1 MAKVR
6 SPDWGVGTME
16 SHVRNN
22 LWHLLRADSDEA
34 QRARRR
40 LGVGIACAVFLGG
53 LLTAIGFVVVV
64 LALSLAVVVLVA
76 TAAGVRALRRHRNE
90 LSAVARTTATRS
102 ERAFRQVHARARSL
116 SVAALAAT
124 TSAGRG
130 FGRSAATHAERTS
143 RQLDA
148 RARQLMQSAA
158 VKAREARGPSRP
170 RNIDLQRE
178 ALRLNAAG
186 TQRRRDG
193 APGEAIRLHSQA
205 LEILRG
211 AEDPHATA
219 LVQNNLALALSH
231 VGDDRAAT
239 TLFEQ
244 AAATVR
250 ALGDAEHEGRI
261 MANLAIAHRRHGRV
275 DECDDILRAALTKL
289 RSDSSAYKRVEAELA
304 RAGAQNN

>member
-1 MAKVR
+1 
-6 SPDWGVGTME
+6 ME
-16 SHVRNN
+16 PHVHNSF
-22 LWHLLRADSDEA
+22 WHLLRADSAEA
-34 QRARRR
+34 QQARRR

-53 LLTAIGFVVVV
+53 LLTAIGFAVVV
-64 LALSLAVVVLVA
+64 LALSLAVVVVVA
-76 TAAGVRALRRHRNE
+76 TSAGLRALRRHRAE
-90 LSAVARTTATRS
+90 LSA
-102 ERAFRQVHARARSL
+102 
-116 SVAALAAT
+116 
-124 TSAGRG
+124 
-130 FGRSAATHAERTS
+130 FGRSAAARSERTFRQARARARSFAVAASAAATSGGRQFGRSAAAHAERTS

-148 RARQLMQSAA
+148 RARHLAQTAA

-170 RNIDLQRE
+170 RHIDLQRE

-193 APGEAIRLHSQA
+193 APDEAVRLHSQA
-205 LEILRG
+205 LEMLRS

-231 VGDDRAAT
+231 VGDDRGAT

-261 MANLAIAHRRHGRV
+261 MANLAIAHRRHGRE

-289 RSDSSAYKRVEAELA
+289 RRDSSAYRRVEAELA
-304 RAGAQNN
+304 RAGANNN

>member
-1 MAKVR
+1 
-6 SPDWGVGTME
+6 ME

-22 LWHLLRADSDEA
+22 FWHLLRADSAEA
-34 QRARRR
+34 QQARRR
-40 LGVGIACAVFLGG
+40 LGVGIACAVFFGG
-53 LLTAIGFVVVV
+53 LLTAIGFAVVV
-64 LALSLAVVVLVA
+64 LALSLSVVVVVA

-90 LSAVARTTATRS
+90 LSA
-102 ERAFRQVHARARSL
+102 
-116 SVAALAAT
+116 
-124 TSAGRG
+124 
-130 FGRSAATHAERTS
+130 FGRSAARRSERAVRQAHAHTRSFAVAASAAATAAGRTCGRSAAIQTERTC
-143 RQLDA
+143 RRLDA
-148 RARQLMQSAA
+148 RARRLAQAAA

-170 RNIDLQRE
+170 RHIDLQRE

-193 APGEAIRLHSQA
+193 AADEAVRLHSQA
-205 LEILRG
+205 LEMLRG

-231 VGDDRAAT
+231 VGDDRGAT
-239 TLFEQ
+239 TLFEE

-289 RSDSSAYKRVEAELA
+289 RRDSSAYKRVEAELA
-304 RAGAQNN
+304 RAGAGHN

>member
-1 MAKVR
+1 
-6 SPDWGVGTME
+6 ME
-16 SHVRNN
+16 SHVHNS

-64 LALSLAVVVLVA
+64 LALSLSVVVIVA
-76 TAAGVRALRRHRNE
+76 SAAGVRALRRHRSE
-90 LSAVARTTATRS
+90 LSA
-102 ERAFRQVHARARSL
+102 
-116 SVAALAAT
+116 
-124 TSAGRG
+124 
-130 FGRSAATHAERTS
+130 FGRSAATHTERTCRHVNARSRSFAVASLAAARTAGRELGRTAATRAERTS
-143 RQLDA
+143 RELDA

-170 RNIDLQRE
+170 RHIDLQRQ

-193 APGEAIRLHSQA
+193 ALDEAVRLHSEA

-211 AEDPHATA
+211 TEDPHATA

-231 VGDDRAAT
+231 TGDDRRAT

-250 ALGDAEHEGRI
+250 ELGDAEHEGRI

-289 RSDSSAYKRVEAELA
+289 RRDSSAYKRVEAELA
-304 RAGAQNN
+304 RAGAAHN

>member
-1 MAKVR
+1 
-6 SPDWGVGTME
+6 ME
-16 SHVRNN
+16 SHVHNS

-40 LGVGIACAVFLGG
+40 LSVGIACAVFLGG
-53 LLTAIGFVVVV
+53 LLTAIGFVIVV
-64 LALSLAVVVLVA
+64 LALSLSVVVIVA
-76 TAAGVRALRRHRNE
+76 AAAGVRALRRHRDE
-90 LSAVARTTATRS
+90 LSAFGRSAATRADRTS
-102 ERAFRQVHARARSL
+102 RQVHARARSL
-116 SVAALAAT
+116 SVAALTAG

-158 VKAREARGPSRP
+158 AKAREGRGPSRP

-193 APGEAIRLHSQA
+193 APDEAVRLHSEA

-231 VGDDRAAT
+231 VGDDRRAT

-250 ALGDAEHEGRI
+250 ALGDDEHEGRI
-261 MANLAIAHRRHGRV
+261 MANLAIAHRRHGRD

-289 RSDSSAYKRVEAELA
+289 RRDSSAYKRVEAELA
-304 RAGAQNN
+304 RAGAQHN

>member
-1 MAKVR
+1 
-6 SPDWGVGTME
+6 ME
-16 SHVRNN
+16 SHVHNS

-64 LALSLAVVVLVA
+64 LALSLSVVVIVA

-90 LSAVARTTATRS
+90 LSAFGRSAATRA
-102 ERAFRQVHARARSL
+102 ERTFRQVHARARRF
-116 SVAALAAT
+116 SVAALAAG

-130 FGRSAATHAERTS
+130 FGRSATTHAGRTS
-143 RQLDA
+143 RQLDARARQLDA

-193 APGEAIRLHSQA
+193 APDEAVRLHSQA

-231 VGDDRAAT
+231 VGDDRRAT

-250 ALGDAEHEGRI
+250 ALGDDEHEGRI

-275 DECDDILRAALTKL
+275 DECDDILRTALTKL
-289 RSDSSAYKRVEAELA
+289 RRDSSAYKRVEAELA
-304 RAGAQNN
+304 RAGAQHN